1 MKEKAGEP
9 GSETRTSLGRPGGRV
24 QTVTAAGGPQG
35 RREGHSKMLVAPP
48 LSSDSAADISLE
60 LTLQGPWTVDP
71 EVWVGAPGPLSLAH
85 PAPARR
91 ERDLPTFSFYSRW
104 G

>member
-35 RREGHSKMLVAPP
+35 RRGGHSKMLVAPP
-48 LSSDSAADISLE
+48 LSSDSAADISLK
-60 LTLQGPWTVDP
+60 LTARTMDGGSRGLGGSPWASFPCTPSTSKAGEGP
-71 EVWVGAPGPLSLAH
+71 AH
-85 PAPARR
+85 FQ
-91 ERDLPTFSFYSRW
+91 LL
-104 G
+104 